1 MRMHRDYPARFEIRF
16 SPAQTR
22 KTDMFKIRWPLPRR
36 YKSSLATRP
45 PLNVPYKTGQP
56 MHETRTHLIP
66 QPGHLT
72 PGISALEYYNRRLA
86 LAKEMPA
93 KSAAILVGNQVQHSS
108 GSVFYHF
115 EQDTDL
121 YYLTGWLSPDS
132 VAVLEKVSDNGTDE
146 DVVLHMLVPPKNA
159 ATDLWE
165 GDKNG
170 LEGAYDYFNA
180 DEVGDV
186 NRVEPYL
193 REILKRNET
202 IFFDTKN
209 RGPIGNGGVSG
220 KFASFFSLS
229 SNSRHSTIR
238 SVLESLNKSVRPLK
252 PILAQHRSVKS
263 EAEIRVMHKAGQIS
277 SRAINT
283 AIAKVGSAAPFNS
296 EKVLAKYLEYAFV
309 KGGCD
314 REAYIPVVASGENAL
329 TLHYT
334 RNDDLLYRD
343 ETVFI
348 DAGGK
353 LGGYCADISRAWPN
367 SPHGFSD
374 PQKDIYNVV
383 LSANKK
389 CISEC
394 FAHNHSLQSL
404 HELAVTTLLQ
414 GLRDLP
420 GMSHVTRSDVTRDLF
435 PHYIGHHLGL
445 DLHDVPSVSRT
456 AQLVPGN
463 LVTVEPGLYIPQDD
477 KWPRHFQGIGVRVE
491 DDIAVGKTAS
501 ESRNLTS
508 LCVKEVE
515 DIEALIRSGKV
526 TTPHAYDEMVD
537 LEI

>member
-1 MRMHRDYPARFEIRF
+1 
-16 SPAQTR
+16 
-22 KTDMFKIRWPLPRR
+22 MFKIRWPLLRR

-56 MHETRTHLIP
+56 MHETRTHIIP

-170 LEGAYDYFNA
+170 LEGAYDFFNA

-202 IFFDTKN
+202 IFFDTKI

-238 SVLESLNKSVRPLK
+238 SVFESLNKSVRPLK

-283 AIAKVGSAAPFNS
+283 AIAKVGSAAPFSS

-367 SPHGFSD
+367 APHGFSD

-389 CISEC
+389 W
-394 FAHNHSLQSL
+394 AQR
-404 HELAVTTLLQ
+404 LARH
-414 GLRDLP
+414 GSRD
-420 GMSHVTRSDVTRDLF
+420 RSDVTRDLF

-456 AQLVPGN
+456 AQLVIGN
-463 LVTVEPGLYIPQDD
+463 VVTVEPGLYIPQDD